1 MTRFYYNNR
10 FFKII
15 DEIKVKNS
23 SREVKFSN
31 LTIDFTDRTID
42 DLPVKYQ
49 ECKILRGD
57 VEKENQLLE
66 NGEVIYFGYINDY
79 TLPTMKKR
87 KEFRELELELLSP
100 MQIATYKYVTAIGTY
115 ELGDL
120 IDLVLAPLISEGF
133 TIKERNINEN
143 SQITVSFLLETIEF
157 CMNTISNKKNIWWFI
172 DKEKNITIN
181 SIDYQFSIAPVETI
195 DENDR
200 DKGIIDIIPSVVTYD
215 YANVINIKNAR
226 LYSNESILN
235 VPMTINGGEEV
246 DFLFPIDI
254 SEEAVRKQDVNNT
267 GALNNILILTNIGTT
282 HYIGL
287 RSGVFK
293 NEGFCF
299 SDDSD
304 DIEKQ
309 FFTLRRDPMFKNLVT
324 GITLNEDLWASAG
337 CGTKATI
344 IYFYSNTAL
353 KYTNLRFLHQGEI
366 DNNKGKI
373 SNTGIVEKTI
383 DANEKWFTLD
393 EITEYARNMVKYN
406 KNECSTLKLSYDKD
420 KGFKVG
426 DMLEINMPHFFA
438 QGKFVITDEEVT
450 HSDHDLFVYE
460 LRNANVLENFIDVFR
475 EKETQE
481 SNKKVDN
488 VVIGNYVEE
497 KLIESHEVINEG

>member
-1 MTRFYYNNR
+1 MTRFYYNNK
-10 FFKII
+10 FFKVI
-15 DEIKVKNS
+15 DEIQVKNS

-31 LTIDFTDRTID
+31 LIIDFTDRTMD

-57 VEKENQLLE
+57 VEKESQLLE

-100 MQIATYKYVTAIGTY
+100 MQITTYKYVTAIGTY
-115 ELGDL
+115 KLGDL
-120 IDLVLAPLISEGF
+120 IDLVLDPLLSEGF
-133 TIKERNINEN
+133 TIKARNINED

-181 SIDYQFSIAPVETI
+181 SIDYQFSLTPVETI
-195 DENDR
+195 DEDDKN
-200 DKGIIDIIPSVVTYD
+200 KGIIDIIPSVVAYD
-215 YANVINIKNAR
+215 YANAINIKNAR
-226 LYSNESILN
+226 LYSYENILN
-235 VPMTINGGEEV
+235 VPKTLKDGEEI
-246 DFLFPIDI
+246 DFLYPIDI
-254 SEEAVRKQDVNNT
+254 SEGAIRKQDINNAGT
-267 GALNNILILTNIGTT
+267 LYNLLMITDIGTNYNIGLTN
-282 HYIGL
+282 
-287 RSGVFK
+287 GVFGIK
-293 NEGFCF
+293 GFGF

-304 DIEKQ
+304 EVEKQ
-309 FFTLRRDPMFKNLVT
+309 YFTLRRDSMFKNLVT
-324 GITLNEDLWASAG
+324 GIKLNGDAWVNSG
-337 CGTKATI
+337 SGPDVTI
-344 IYFYSNTAL
+344 VSIISNTAL
-353 KYTNLRFLHQGEI
+353 KYANLRFLHQSEI
-366 DNNKGKI
+366 ENNKGKI

-406 KNECSTLKLSYDKD
+406 KNECSTLKLSYDRN

-426 DMLEINMPHFFA
+426 DILEINMPHFFV
-438 QGKFVITDEEVT
+438 QGKFVITDEELT

-460 LRNANVLENFIDVFR
+460 LRNANVLENFIDLFR

-481 SNKKVDN
+481 SNEKIDN
-488 VVIGNYVEE
+488 VIIGNYIEE
-497 KLIESHEVINEG
+497 KIVESHEVINEG

>member
-57 VEKENQLLE
+57 VEKESQLLE

-120 IDLVLAPLISEGF
+120 IDLVLAPLISEGY

-181 SIDYQFSIAPVETI
+181 SIDYQFSVAPVETI
-195 DENDR
+195 NEDDR

-215 YANVINIKNAR
+215 YANVINVKNAR
-226 LYSNESILN
+226 LYSRESVLN
-235 VPMTINGGEEV
+235 VPKTLKDGDTI
-246 DFLFPIDI
+246 DFLYPIDI
-254 SEEAVRKQDVNNT
+254 SEEAIRKQDINNT
-267 GALNNILILTNIGTT
+267 GALYNLFLVLSTEQIY
-282 HYIGL
+282 YIGL
-287 RSGVFK
+287 SNNQFVNTAFD
-293 NEGFCF
+293 F

-304 DIEKQ
+304 EEERQ
-309 FFTLRRDPMFKNLVT
+309 FFTLIRDPMFTNLVT
-324 GITLNEDLWASAG
+324 GIRFNGDVYAG
-337 CGTKATI
+337 AQATI
-344 IYFYSNTAL
+344 ETITSNTAL
-353 KYTNLRFLHQGEI
+353 KYVNLRFLHQNEI

-383 DANEKWFTLD
+383 DANERWFTLD

-406 KNECSTLKLSYDKD
+406 RNECSTLKLSYDKD

-438 QGKFVITDEEVT
+438 QGKFVITDEEVMY
-450 HSDHDLFVYE
+450 SDHDLFVYE